1 MEVDSAT
8 SVDPSSTV
16 TKDTLVVTSA
26 TGLEASI
33 HAPDKLNWA
42 EETDKMM
49 VDNTLTSTV
58 PSTSSPTLTEKI
70 TAAVSSY
77 DVNDQNTNQTAS
89 SQANKE

>member
-1 MEVDSAT
+1 
-8 SVDPSSTV
+8 
-16 TKDTLVVTSA
+16 
-26 TGLEASI
+26 
-33 HAPDKLNWA
+33 
-42 EETDKMM
+42 M